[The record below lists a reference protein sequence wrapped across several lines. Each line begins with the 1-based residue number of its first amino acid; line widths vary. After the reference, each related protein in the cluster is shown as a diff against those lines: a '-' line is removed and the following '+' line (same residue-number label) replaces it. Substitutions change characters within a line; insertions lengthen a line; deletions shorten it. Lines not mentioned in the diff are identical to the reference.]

1 MSHQEFV
8 LINKRDLTTAR
19 HMMQTCLDQV
29 AGICDNGNIIGYS
42 QDFAIQDVSAFIER
56 VESELQSSNGYAH
69 RETSPYLVSF
79 KVIGGEID
87 VEKRITVHS
96 INEASAFEQAV
107 REETGNDEALIS
119 DGCYRAAGDA
129 FAYLLVSVT
138 ALSDAEYAVL
148 RKYNI

>member
-1 MSHQEFV
+1 MSHQEF
-8 LINKRDLTTAR
+8 LLTDKRDLTTAKN
-19 HMMQTCLDQV
+19 MLQACLDQV

-42 QDFAIQDVSAFIER
+42 QDFTSQDVGTFIER
-56 VESELQSSNGYAH
+56 IENKLQSNGCAH
-69 RETSPYLVSF
+69 GEAAPYLVSF

-96 INEASAFEQAV
+96 ANEASAFEQAV

-129 FAYLLVSVT
+129 FAYLLVSAT

-148 RKYNI
+148 RKHNI